1 MISNLTSELHGT
13 DNNEDRL
20 AWSQTEVRK
29 RSPACINVRKMQN
42 RKAMKGYIFM
52 WEIHASTQTQWW
64 SFPGTLCWHI
74 LQYRVWTFPV
84 RWSILSLVS
93 LTTTLFDLPLP
104 FHRDFPSVAVSIV
117 DRFEALSLTVI
128 TAYKAP
134 AINKIRHRFSQG
146 DLKIKNDEHSWI
158 LRYWW
163 RPYNKSHNYYYNVLN
178 FRFITAYI
186 IFGRLINPTIWYW

>member
-1 MISNLTSELHGT
+1 
-13 DNNEDRL
+13 
-20 AWSQTEVRK
+20 
-29 RSPACINVRKMQN
+29 
-42 RKAMKGYIFM
+42 
-52 WEIHASTQTQWW
+52 
-64 SFPGTLCWHI
+64 
-74 LQYRVWTFPV
+74 
-84 RWSILSLVS
+84 LVS

-146 DLKIKNDEHSWI
+146 DLKIKMTSIVEFYGIDGDHN
-158 LRYWW
+158 
-163 RPYNKSHNYYYNVLN
+163 NKSHNYYYNVLN

-186 IFGRLINPTIWYW
+186 IFGRLINPTI